1 MKNLESLEDAYR
13 EAGLVDV
20 KSEEKELWFEC
31 ESGEEFADYFID
43 SKNPAFVTMQK
54 GWKGDVE
61 VVRREMAK
69 VAREKFGSGEGN
81 GRVRIPMVAGCAV
94 GRKAE
99 G

>member
-1 MKNLESLEDAYR
+1 MKTIENLEDAYR
-13 EAGLVDV
+13 EAGLVDI
-20 KSEEKELWFEC
+20 KSEEKELFFEC

-43 SKNPAFVTMQK
+43 SKNPAFMTMQK

-61 VVRREMAK
+61 VVRKEMAK
-69 VAREKFGSGEGN
+69 VAREKFGSGDGK
-81 GRVRIPMVAGCAV
+81 VRIPMVAGCAV